1 MTNLHQLNTQENHKN
16 TNKSKNNSNKIFI
29 VDITG
34 YNFII
39 YKDKNHKQEYCD
51 IIFLFVM

>member
-16 TNKSKNNSNKIFI
+16 TNKSKNNLNKIFI
-29 VDITG
+29 VDITE

-39 YKDKNHKQEYCD
+39 YKDKNNKQEYYD
-51 IIFLFVM
+51 I